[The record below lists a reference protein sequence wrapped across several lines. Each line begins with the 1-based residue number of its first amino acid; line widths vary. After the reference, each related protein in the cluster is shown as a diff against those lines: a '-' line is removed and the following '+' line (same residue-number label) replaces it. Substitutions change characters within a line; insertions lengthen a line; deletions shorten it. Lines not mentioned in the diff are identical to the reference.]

1 MLMLESAMAVTQDM
15 LDRIVTSLVDEAGP
29 ERIVLFGSQSRD
41 DVDADSDIDLLVV
54 ERQPFGPGRSR
65 RKEMAR
71 LWRALPPLTFGTDI
85 LVYSSDEVER
95 WRGSRNHVVGKA
107 LREGRVLY
115 ERP

>member
-1 MLMLESAMAVTQDM
+1 MRFRREWVIRAPHARVW
-15 LDRIVTSLVDEAGP
+15 RVGSLRSELSH
-29 ERIVLFGSQSRD
+29 LFGSHSRD
-41 DVDADSDIDLLVV
+41 DVDADSDIDLLMV
-54 ERQPFGPGRSR
+54 EREPFGPGRSR

-71 LWRALPPLTFGTDI
+71 LWRALPPLTVGADI